1 MACKVFFLDI
11 LHNSWARIFLNL
23 GMKLNRSLI
32 NRSVGMVTA
41 LVGLLMKILCN
52 LSDKVGV

>member
-11 LHNSWARIFLNL
+11 LQNSWARIFLNL
-23 GMKLNRSLI
+23 GMTLNRGLI
-32 NRSVGMVTA
+32 NTCAGMVTA